1 MDLEN
6 IKKNQSELKNKIIEM
21 KHTLEGIITKLD
33 DTDQHQSA
41 GRQNNGYD
49 AMGTGKKLGMFKGPL
64 RQFQAC

>member
-33 DTDQHQSA
+33 DTD
-41 GRQNNGYD
+41 
-49 AMGTGKKLGMFKGPL
+49 
-64 RQFQAC
+64 